1 MKNSPKK
8 IPEKLQNARD
18 AFDYIVKMSFDKVK
32 SGGRIDSE
40 FIAIAYMPGDDHFSI
55 IPVPLADTID
65 EAQRNDVMALFAE
78 DLAAQGADAY
88 IFIAI
93 SEVWISERVAESS
106 GKNKM
111 EGLVASAHESF
122 HNNTSH
128 KFKSAYCIE
137 DFRFEEFF
145 DPGIQG

>member
-65 EAQRNDVMALFAE
+65 EAQRKRRPLKPTRII
-78 DLAAQGADAY
+78 G
-88 IFIAI
+88 
-93 SEVWISERVAESS
+93 EVE
-106 GKNKM
+106 K
-111 EGLVASAHESF
+111 
-122 HNNTSH
+122 
-128 KFKSAYCIE
+128 
-137 DFRFEEFF
+137 
-145 DPGIQG
+145 